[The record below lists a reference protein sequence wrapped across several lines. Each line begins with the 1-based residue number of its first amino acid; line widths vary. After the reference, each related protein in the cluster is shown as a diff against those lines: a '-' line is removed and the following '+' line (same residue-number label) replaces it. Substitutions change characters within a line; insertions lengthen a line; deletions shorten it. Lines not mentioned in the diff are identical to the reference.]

1 MNSIISHI
9 RSWRHAPLAAAPE
22 LPDAY
27 EAFAWD
33 HDPDPLNWPADERA
47 EYSGYVHAFAFL
59 AGAAQRKT
67 GGRR

>member
-1 MNSIISHI
+1 MILLQNLRRAVHVLVTPP
-9 RSWRHAPLAAAPE
+9 AE

-27 EAFAWD
+27 AAFSWD

-59 AGAAQRKT
+59 AEADARRKT